1 VLSGVAFYGDSLA
14 VQAQDWLKLR
24 VPTLYLHVRSGSALC
39 DWLPSMRTDLAREH
53 PRVVLLAFAG
63 NGWTPC
69 TRPQGKALAGSALV
83 ANYATAARAAISLA
97 RASGATVVLVRPP
110 VASDQVQK
118 LNMVGSKTVINGWTL
133 QPGAWTLDG
142 GKLVAPHQRFV
153 WQVGDYRVRTP
164 DGVHLTPYGAAL
176 YAQAIAD
183 GLDRITPLLRP

>member
-1 VLSGVAFYGDSLA
+1 MLSGVALYGDSLA
-14 VQAQDWLKLR
+14 VQAQDALSLR
-24 VPTLYLHVRSGSALC
+24 VPKLYRHTFGGTALC

-53 PRVVLLAFAG
+53 PKVVMLAFGG

-69 TRPQGKALAGSALV
+69 TQPQGKMLTGSALI
-83 ANYATAARAAISLA
+83 ANYATAARTAIYLVRST
-97 RASGATVVLVRPP
+97 GATVVLVRPP
-110 VASDQVQK
+110 VGDDRWQQINALD
-118 LNMVGSKTVINGWTL
+118 SKMFINGWSL

-153 WQVGDYRVRTP
+153 WQVDGHRVRTP

-183 GLDRITPLLRP
+183 GLDRIGRFG